1 MNLPK
6 AIIEWVKG
14 NKVDAAILQPE
25 YGKMFAKNDYL
36 MEIKCKSPLAR
47 MAVPI

>member
-25 YGKMFAKNDYL
+25 YGKIFAKNDYL
-36 MEIKCKSPLAR
+36 MEIK
-47 MAVPI
+47 